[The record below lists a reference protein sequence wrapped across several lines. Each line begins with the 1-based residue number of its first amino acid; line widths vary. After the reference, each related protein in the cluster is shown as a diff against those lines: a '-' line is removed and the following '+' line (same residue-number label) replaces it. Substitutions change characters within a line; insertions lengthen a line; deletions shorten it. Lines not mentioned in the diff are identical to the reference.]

1 MPYLAF
7 LFICS
12 VWGASFILM
21 DRAAYALG
29 PVAIGTGR
37 LLGGAAVVGLYC
49 LVRRNWPPLTVRDWG
64 HATVVATLANAV
76 PFVVQPYVMVEAGEH
91 AYFGLMVT
99 FVPIATIL
107 ISIPMLGIHP
117 TRRQLL
123 GVLGG
128 LACSMLIL
136 YEGDL
141 RGIPHTTLAL
151 AISVP
156 ITYAIGNTYIKWKLD
171 HLPAAPL
178 TLLFLAIGGLL
189 LTPLLF
195 APDVL
200 EAMDLAG
207 PATPEQWP
215 VALASLA
222 ILSIFGTGIAI
233 LLFIHLVKEQGPL
246 FAGMVTYVVPLIAL
260 LWGQYDKE
268 RLSALQLTAVGG
280 ILAMVA
286 VVQWGAVR
294 RSEPRASRRRRTAGQ
309 VNR

>member
-21 DRAAYALG
+21 DRAAYAMG
-29 PVAIGTGR
+29 PVTIGTGR

-49 LVRRNWPPLTVRDWG
+49 LGRRYWPEVTIRDWG
-64 HATVVATLANAV
+64 HATIVAVLANAV
-76 PFVVQPYVMVEAGEH
+76 PFVVQPYVMIEAGEH
-91 AYFGLMVT
+91 GYFGLMVT

-141 RGIPHTTLAL
+141 RGIPHSTLAL

-156 ITYAIGNTYIKWKLD
+156 LSYALGNTYIKWKLD

-178 TLLFLAIGGLL
+178 TLLFLGIGGLL

-195 APDVL
+195 APGML

-207 PATPEQWP
+207 PPVPEQWP

-246 FAGMVTYVVPLIAL
+246 FAGMVTYVVPIIAL
-260 LWGQYDKE
+260 LWGQYDQE
-268 RLSALQLTAVGG
+268 RLSLLQLIAVAG

-294 RSEPRASRRRRTAGQ
+294 RNEPLRVATEELSAE
-309 VNR
+309 